1 MEADEQGEPRQTDG
15 AATTRTPPGP
25 YLRAM
30 ARLERWHALDPAVR
44 AVEPLAARLV
54 ADPRRRRVLHGDATG
69 IPPHTILTD
78 VPFGAWFMAQYL
90 DLFDDEAARRAATR
104 LVGLGVVGAVPTAL
118 AGWAEWAL
126 SDRGTRRVGVVHAAS
141 NLVGTLVFAAS
152 WVARLRGQHRR
163 GAALARLGGAVV
175 IVGGFTGGYMRSER
189 VPAED

>member
-1 MEADEQGEPRQTDG
+1 MEAHEQGEPRQTDG

-126 SDRGTRRVGVVHAAS
+126 SDRGTRRSGWCTRRPTWWGRWCS
-141 NLVGTLVFAAS
+141 P
-152 WVARLRGQHRR
+152 RR
-163 GAALARLGGAVV
+163 GSHGCAGSTGAAPRWPGWAV
-175 IVGGFTGGYMRSER
+175 RS
-189 VPAED
+189 